1 MTNCL
6 TTLELVMGSSY
17 PSTPTNFLK
26 KVGKNQR
33 QKMAKDIRKT
43 IRFSE
48 TEFQQIQQKLDL
60 AEISFSD
67 FARST
72 LLKKKINL
80 PIERELIYH
89 LNKIGNN
96 LNQIAKRVNS
106 NDRKSVLLELVEI
119 ERAIKDLK

>member
-1 MTNCL
+1 
-6 TTLELVMGSSY
+6 
-17 PSTPTNFLK
+17 
-26 KVGKNQR
+26 
-33 QKMAKDIRKT
+33 MAKDIRKT

-48 TEFQQIQQKLDL
+48 TEFQQIQQKLDM

-106 NDRKSVLLELVEI
+106 SERKSVLSELVEI